1 VIPDRYDRGLDAF
14 ASQLGIPRE
23 EVPTWFAERFGER
36 FGEETISAA
45 GGVWQD
51 EALSLRDRSLIV
63 VAALIAQGGL
73 EDRLRLHVRWA
84 VEHGCTGAELEEL
97 ATLLGMYA
105 GFPRASAGMA
115 VVREELA
122 RMEG

>member
-1 VIPDRYDRGLDAF
+1 VIRDRYDRGLDAF

-51 EALSLRDRSLIV
+51 DALSLRERSLIV
-63 VAALIAQGGL
+63 VS
-73 EDRLRLHVRWA
+73 
-84 VEHGCTGAELEEL
+84 
-97 ATLLGMYA
+97 GM
-105 GFPRASAGMA
+105 
-115 VVREELA
+115 
-122 RMEG
+122 